1 MGAGRL
7 LSKKVKINR
16 YMRER
21 ERERESMRER
31 ERARGRERDVGEIE
45 WARGERESDIE
56 WVMG

>member
-31 ERARGRERDVGEIE
+31 ERARGRERCGRD
-45 WARGERESDIE
+45 R
-56 WVMG
+56 MGKGGA